1 MLTNSNLKVAITGTI
16 VSASVFSSNA
26 VLAGPS
32 PETPTLMTSPTV
44 SGSWS
49 TNRVQEFYY
58 SFTSVPGQLQ
68 VTLDTMGNSPGCQ
81 TVRVTIMDRERRDW
95 RNDRQVYGRL
105 FKLACRSRG
114 TPKIENFKIPE
125 RRPLLMRVSAE
136 DFSGGTPYSGNYT
149 VTLGGSFEGQPQ
161 LQQIDPKLLREQRF
175 FNQYPLPTPRVIPR

>member
-1 MLTNSNLKVAITGTI
+1 MFTTCNLKAGTAIA
-16 VSASVFSSNA
+16 VLSASILSSSS
-26 VLAGPS
+26 VLAQIS
-32 PETPTLMTSPTV
+32 PETASALTSPTV

-58 SFTSVPGQLQ
+58 SFTSAPGQLQ
-68 VTLDTMGNSPGCQ
+68 VTLDTIGDSPGCQ
-81 TVRVTIMDRERRDW
+81 TVRVTILDRERRDW
-95 RNDRQVYGRL
+95 RNNRQVYGSF

-114 TPKIENFKIPE
+114 TPKIENFSIPE

-161 LQQIDPKLLREQRF
+161 LQQIDPKLLREQKF
-175 FNQYPLPTPRVIPR
+175 LALPD